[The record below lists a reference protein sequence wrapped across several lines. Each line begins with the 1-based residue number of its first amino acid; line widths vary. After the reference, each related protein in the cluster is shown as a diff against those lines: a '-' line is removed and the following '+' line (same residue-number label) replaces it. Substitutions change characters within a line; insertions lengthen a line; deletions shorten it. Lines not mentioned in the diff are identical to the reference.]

1 MSWTNLDLKLQ
12 PCVSTAK
19 LTISRTPVS
28 SLHAPNLPATR
39 GEVDLTRVNTGGVL
53 ESNRNFTQWGT
64 WNRGGLNTCKV
75 AKNVLTKMT
84 GYSWVSANGALEVQ
98 RGMRRF
104 VFKIERMTGPVQ
116 IGISAAR
123 SRSDEAALP
132 AQRPA
137 SRAGCSVGAWPPRRR
152 ATRLMLRRAQ
162 VPETWNDP
170 SMVNRAWFV
179 AGSGALH
186 NGAEVVHRSGK
197 PLREGDMVGVEVS
210 SRPSRPSR
218 ARADAAGGAG
228 QVRLDEAEVTF
239 RKLGA
244 ARAGA
249 HMFGTACAA
258 CVDALAAAGA
268 APPPGFLPRANCLLW
283 NSEDPGDPDGLLGT
297 ISGVGPRPAPRLR
310 SRVRAQTLLGVVRE
324 CKALHCQALQ
334 CKVLEGGI
342 VKPPARSRR

>member
-197 PLREGDMVGVEVS
+197 PLREGDMVGVEVCYMPPPPPTVAPTLIPTVHTLPR
-210 SRPSRPSR
+210 SRSAGRRRGLLPPLPPLPR
-218 ARADAAGGAG
+218 ARRRGGRRG
-228 QVRLDEAEVTF
+228 
-239 RKLGA
+239 
-244 ARAGA
+244 
-249 HMFGTACAA
+249 
-258 CVDALAAAGA
+258 AGA
-268 APPPGFLPRANCLLW
+268 AGRGG
-283 NSEDPGDPDGLLGT
+283 GDVP
-297 ISGVGPRPAPRLR
+297 
-310 SRVRAQTLLGVVRE
+310 
-324 CKALHCQALQ
+324 
-334 CKVLEGGI
+334 
-342 VKPPARSRR
+342 

>member
-197 PLREGDMVGVEVS
+197 PLREGDMVGVEVCYMLPPPPYCRPYPYPYCTHTPS
-210 SRPSRPSR
+210 IEERGSASRSPP
-218 ARADAAGGAG
+218 
-228 QVRLDEAEVTF
+228 
-239 RKLGA
+239 
-244 ARAGA
+244 
-249 HMFGTACAA
+249 
-258 CVDALAAAGA
+258 
-268 APPPGFLPRANCLLW
+268 APPA
-283 NSEDPGDPDGLLGT
+283 
-297 ISGVGPRPAPRLR
+297 
-310 SRVRAQTLLGVVRE
+310 
-324 CKALHCQALQ
+324 
-334 CKVLEGGI
+334 
-342 VKPPARSRR
+342 PPARAPTRRAARGRCGWTRRR